1 MEWRKDEQPL
11 ATNGEGYEI
20 QASYTDLE
28 ATTSLVFTDSYLS
41 RSFEGTYDVVIT
53 NVNEVI
59 PVAERIAT
67 TSFSISVTG
76 QWVQYSGRKTT
87 FTIQWQRE

>member
-1 MEWRKDEQPL
+1 MEWRKDEQTL

-20 QASYTDLE
+20 QASYTPADLE

-41 RSFEGTYDVVIT
+41 RSFEGAYNVVIT
-53 NVNEVI
+53 NENDVI
-59 PVAERIAT
+59 PVAERAAI

-76 QWVQYSGRKTT
+76 QWGQYIYSGRKTT
-87 FTIQWQRE
+87 FTIQ